1 MRGTSFLRGPEL
13 SDNLYRLVYYS
24 RNAISGNASALATAI
39 SSILAKSQI
48 NKQLVG
54 VTGALMFNSG
64 CFAQVLE
71 GPRSPVEEVFER
83 IQQDER
89 HGEVSLLAF
98 EPAPT
103 RAFENWSMG
112 FVGASVDDAARYGVL
127 VQDSGFD
134 PARMTGEA
142 LFETLHQLAIEQES
156 SAS

>member
-1 MRGTSFLRGPEL
+1 MP
-13 SDNLYRLVYYS
+13 DNLYRLVYYS
-24 RNAISGNASALATAI
+24 RNTITGDAAALATAI
-39 SSILAKSQI
+39 TSILAKSQV
-48 NKQLVG
+48 NNQRVG

-71 GPRSPVEEVFER
+71 GSRSAVEEVFER

-98 EPAPT
+98 DPAPA

-112 FVGASVDDAARYGVL
+112 FVGASIDDAARYGAL
-127 VQDSGFD
+127 VQESGFD

-142 LFETLHQLAIEQES
+142 LFETLHKLAIEEEY
-156 SAS
+156 AAV

>member
-1 MRGTSFLRGPEL
+1 M
-13 SDNLYRLVYYS
+13 SDDLYRLVYYS
-24 RNAISGNASALATAI
+24 RNAIAGDGEALATAI
-39 SSILAKSQI
+39 SSILAKSQA
-48 NKQLVG
+48 NNQRVG

-71 GPRSPVEEVFER
+71 GSRDHVETVFER

-98 EPAPT
+98 DPAEA

-112 FVGASVDDAARYGVL
+112 FVGASVEDSARYGAL

-142 LFETLHQLAIEQES
+142 LFETLHRLALEEER
-156 SAS
+156 AAA

>member
-1 MRGTSFLRGPEL
+1 MSE
-13 SDNLYRLVYYS
+13 DLYRLVYYS
-24 RNAISGNASALATAI
+24 RNAMAGNTDTLAAAI

-48 NKQLVG
+48 NNQRVG

-71 GPRSPVEEVFER
+71 GSRSAVEEVFER

-98 EPAPT
+98 DPAPS
-103 RAFENWSMG
+103 RAFESWSMG
-112 FVGASVDDAARYGVL
+112 FVGASVEDAARYGAI
-127 VQDSGFD
+127 VQKSGFD

-142 LFETLHQLAIEQES
+142 IFETLHRLALEEEH
-156 SAS
+156 ALLKAVET

>member
-1 MRGTSFLRGPEL
+1 M
-13 SDNLYRLVYYS
+13 SDAIYRLVYYS
-24 RNAISGNASALATAI
+24 RNAIVGDADELSNAI
-39 SSILAKSQI
+39 SSILAKSQA
-48 NKQLVG
+48 NNERVG

-71 GPRSPVEEVFER
+71 GSRLAVEEVFER

-98 EPAPT
+98 DPAPS

-112 FVGASVDDAARYGVL
+112 FVGSSVADSARYGAI
-127 VQDSGFD
+127 VQKSGFD

-142 LFETLHQLAIEQES
+142 LFETLHTLALEEER
-156 SAS
+156 SAA

>member
-1 MRGTSFLRGPEL
+1 M
-13 SDNLYRLVYYS
+13 SDDLYRLVYYS
-24 RNAISGNASALATAI
+24 RNAMVGDAAMLAEAI
-39 SSILAKSQI
+39 SSILEKSQA
-48 NKQLVG
+48 NNGRVG

-71 GPRSPVEEVFER
+71 GSQTAVEEVFER

-89 HGEVSLLAF
+89 HGDVSLLAF
-98 EPAPT
+98 EPSAE

-112 FVGASVDDAARYGVL
+112 FVGRSIDDAAHYSPL

-142 LFETLHQLAIEQES
+142 LFETLHRLALEEER
-156 SAS
+156 AAA